1 MLFCSRRLV
10 GDATC
15 ACYNPRVTR
24 AAASGYSNN
33 LLASILVLGTSSR
46 MEDASLKRPQVVIV
60 GAGFGGLEAAKKLAC
75 KDVHV
80 TVIDRTNYHL
90 FQPLLYQVATAALSP
105 ADIAAPVRAVL
116 SKCKNME
123 VILAEVRSV
132 DVDARKVKMSDGTEL
147 DYDFLVLAT
156 GARHSYFGHDEWEK
170 LAPGLKSLEDAIEVR
185 RRLLTAF
192 EYAERIT
199 DEAARRAAM
208 TFVIIGG
215 GPTGVEMAGAIAE
228 IARHTLA
235 KDFCH
240 IDPSQARVILVEG
253 DPRLLAAFPEDLSAS
268 ALKQLVDL
276 GVEVRTGERATD
288 LTETGVQVGDEFIPC
303 RVKIW
308 AAGNNAS
315 FVGKT
320 LGVPIDRVGRV
331 MVNDDLTIP
340 GHPEVQVIGDLA
352 NFTHQTGQPLPG
364 VSPVAM
370 QQGRHAARNILRM
383 IANRKPK
390 RFRYWDKGSMATIGR
405 NKAVADLNFVHL
417 SGLPAWLVWL
427 FVHIIF
433 LVGFRNRSAVLFQW
447 AWAYFTFNK
456 GARLITRNFQ
466 SEMRPPA

>member
-1 MLFCSRRLV
+1 
-10 GDATC
+10 
-15 ACYNPRVTR
+15 
-24 AAASGYSNN
+24 
-33 LLASILVLGTSSR
+33 
-46 MEDASLKRPQVVIV
+46 MENAPTEKPHVVIV

-75 KDVHV
+75 QDVSV

-105 ADIAAPVRAVL
+105 ADIAAPVRAIL
-116 SKCKNME
+116 SKCKNLE
-123 VILAEVRSV
+123 VILAEVQSV
-132 DVDARKVKMSDGTEL
+132 DVAAKKIKTTDMEIP
-147 DYDFLVLAT
+147 YDFLILAT
-156 GARHSYFGHDEWEK
+156 GARHSYFDHNEWEK
-170 LAPGLKSLEDAIEVR
+170 LAPGLKSLEDAIELR
-185 RRLLTAF
+185 RRLLMAF
-192 EYAERIT
+192 EYAEKVT
-199 DEAARRAAM
+199 DEAARKAAM

-228 IARHTLA
+228 IARYTLA
-235 KDFCH
+235 KDFRH
-240 IDPSQARVILVEG
+240 IDPSQARVILIEG
-253 DPRLLAAFPEDLSAS
+253 EPRLLASFPEDLSAS
-268 ALKQLVDL
+268 AMKQLVDL
-276 GVEVRTGERATD
+276 GVEVRTGARATN
-288 LTETGVQVGDEFIPC
+288 LTEAGLQVGDEFIPC
-303 RVKIW
+303 RVKVW

-320 LGVPIDRVGRV
+320 LGVPVDRVGRV

-352 NFTHQTGQPLPG
+352 NFSHQTGQPLPG

-383 IANRKPK
+383 IQNRKPQ
-390 RFRYWDKGSMATIGR
+390 RFRYWNKGSMATIGR
-405 NKAVADLNFVHL
+405 NKAVADLNLIHL

-433 LVGFRNRSAVLFQW
+433 LVGFRNRLAVLFQW
-447 AWAYFTFNK
+447 GWAYFTFNA

>member
-1 MLFCSRRLV
+1 
-10 GDATC
+10 
-15 ACYNPRVTR
+15 
-24 AAASGYSNN
+24 
-33 LLASILVLGTSSR
+33 
-46 MEDASLKRPQVVIV
+46 MEKPHVVIV
-60 GAGFGGLEAAKKLAC
+60 GAGFGGLEAAKKLAG
-75 KDVHV
+75 KDVRV

-116 SKCKNME
+116 SKYKN
-123 VILAEVRSV
+123 VKVLLAEVESV
-132 DVDARKVKMSDGTEL
+132 DVDAKKIKTTDSEIP
-147 DYDFLVLAT
+147 YDFLILAT
-156 GARHSYFGHDEWEK
+156 GARHSYFGHNEWEK
-170 LAPGLKSLEDAIEVR
+170 LAPGLKSLEDAIELR
-185 RRLLTAF
+185 RRLLMAF
-192 EYAERIT
+192 EYAEKIT
-199 DEAARRAAM
+199 DEAACKAAM

-228 IARHTLA
+228 IARYTLA
-235 KDFCH
+235 KDFRH
-240 IDPSQARVILVEG
+240 IDPSQTRVILIEG
-253 DPRLLAAFPEDLSAS
+253 DPRLLSAFPEDLSAS

-276 GVEVRTGERATD
+276 GVEVRIGGRATAI
-288 LTETGVQVGDEFIPC
+288 TEAGVQVGDEFIPC

-320 LGVPIDRVGRV
+320 LGAPVDRVGRV

-352 NFTHQTGQPLPG
+352 NFSHQTGQPLPG

-370 QQGRHAARNILRM
+370 QQGRHAARNILAM
-383 IANRKPK
+383 TEGRKPQ

-405 NKAVADLNFVHL
+405 NKAVADLNFMHL

-433 LVGFRNRSAVLFQW
+433 LVGFRNRLAVLFQW

-466 SEMRPPA
+466 SETRPPA

>member
-1 MLFCSRRLV
+1 
-10 GDATC
+10 
-15 ACYNPRVTR
+15 
-24 AAASGYSNN
+24 
-33 LLASILVLGTSSR
+33 
-46 MEDASLKRPQVVIV
+46 MENAPTEKPHVVIV

-75 KDVHV
+75 QDVSV

-105 ADIAAPVRAVL
+105 ADIAAPVRAIL
-116 SKCKNME
+116 SKYKNLE
-123 VILAEVRSV
+123 VILAEVQSV
-132 DVDARKVKMSDGTEL
+132 DVAAKKIKTTDMEIP
-147 DYDFLVLAT
+147 YDFLILAT
-156 GARHSYFGHDEWEK
+156 GARHSYFDHNEWEK
-170 LAPGLKSLEDAIEVR
+170 LAPGLKSLEDAIELR
-185 RRLLTAF
+185 RRLLMAF
-192 EYAERIT
+192 EYAEKVT
-199 DEAARRAAM
+199 DEAARKAAM

-228 IARHTLA
+228 IARYTLA
-235 KDFCH
+235 KDFRH
-240 IDPSQARVILVEG
+240 IDPSQARVILIEG
-253 DPRLLAAFPEDLSAS
+253 EPRLLASFPEDLSAS
-268 ALKQLVDL
+268 AMKQLVDL
-276 GVEVRTGERATD
+276 GVEVRTGARATN
-288 LTETGVQVGDEFIPC
+288 LTEAGLQVGDEFIPC
-303 RVKIW
+303 RVKVW

-320 LGVPIDRVGRV
+320 LGVPVDRVGRV

-352 NFTHQTGQPLPG
+352 NFSHQTGQPLPG

-383 IANRKPK
+383 IQNRKPQ
-390 RFRYWDKGSMATIGR
+390 RFRYWNKGSMATIGR
-405 NKAVADLNFVHL
+405 NKAVADLNLIHL

-433 LVGFRNRSAVLFQW
+433 LVGFRNRLAVLFQW
-447 AWAYFTFNK
+447 GWAYFTFNA